1 MKTCEKCG
9 AEVPEEKAFCPNCGA
24 AMVAERQ
31 RNMDDSEEMIE
42 TLYEFEKP
50 SKVLV
55 LPPTVAAAKPA
66 QPSQPEPESLRRQ
79 PSVMAYGLPESMP
92 ANAPEAGE
100 NRSSRRVVATLATL
114 FIVALLVV
122 AVLYFTGRI

>member
-9 AEVPEEKAFCPNCGA
+9 VEVPEEKAFCPNCGA

-31 RNMDDSEEMIE
+31 REMDDSEQMIE
-42 TLYEFEKP
+42 TLYGFEKP
-50 SKVLV
+50 SKALV
-55 LPPTVAAAKPA
+55 LPPTGATANPA
-66 QPSQPEPESLRRQ
+66 QRPEFEPESPRRQ

-92 ANAPEAGE
+92 ANAPEASE

-114 FIVALLVV
+114 FIVALFVV
-122 AVLYFTGRI
+122 AILYFTGRI